1 MEWAD
6 AHHYTKP
13 GMDFHDGEGLTNSG
27 RCRIHVTILQYRAFR
42 HCSLTLVNKSHP
54 CADSY
59 SIYTVGEIVQ
69 LASFKKD
76 DIFLVM
82 STSLLVTKSSSTSYT
97 ISIRRMMTTQSI
109 TAIFK
114 PYTPA

>member
-1 MEWAD
+1 
-6 AHHYTKP
+6 
-13 GMDFHDGEGLTNSG
+13 MDCHDGGGLTNSG

-69 LASFKKD
+69 LAFFKKD